1 LEENQKTNGFTRWKT
16 KKRRQ
21 KKKPMAT
28 LKVLVVDDE
37 PGIRSGITRILRNFR
52 VGYPFMDEDYDFE
65 VIESETG
72 EKAIEIIEAQPVDI
86 ILLDNKLPGMD
97 GIEVLDYI
105 KKKEFDSQVM
115 MITSYASL
123 DLAIKATNNGAY
135 NFMPKPFTPEELR
148 SSIEGITKH
157 LFLKRMTRKMN
168 REGKQVRFQFL
179 SVLSHELKSP
189 INAVEGYLKIMK
201 ERQVGDNLADYDAML
216 DRSLERIKGMRNLIM
231 DMMDLTRLESGKK
244 VRELKKVDL
253 NQVARIA
260 MDTMEPMSIQ
270 KNVKMYLDA
279 PENLFIPADPD
290 EIEIILNNLVSN
302 AVKYNREGGS
312 VHVILRQ
319 MDSFIKIKVEDTGIG
334 MAEEDISLLF
344 HEFVRIKNEKTKM
357 ITGSGLGLSIV
368 KKLVE
373 ENYSGKISVKSTPDV
388 GSVFEVEIPNK

>member
-1 LEENQKTNGFTRWKT
+1 
-16 KKRRQ
+16 
-21 KKKPMAT
+21 MAT

-52 VGYPFMDEDYDFE
+52 VGYPFMDEDFDFE
-65 VIESETG
+65 VIEAETG
-72 EKAIEIIEAQPVDI
+72 ERAIEIIEAQPVDI

-123 DLAIKATNNGAY
+123 DLAIKATNNGAF

-157 LFLKRMTRKMN
+157 LFLKRMTRQMN

-201 ERQVGDNLADYDAML
+201 ERQVGDNLADYDAMI
-216 DRSLERIKGMRNLIM
+216 DRSMERIKGMRNLIM

-260 MDTMEPMSIQ
+260 MDTVEPMSIQ

-302 AVKYNREGGS
+302 AVKYNRDGGS

-319 MDSFIKIKVEDTGIG
+319 SDSLVKIKVEDTGIG
-334 MAEEDISLLF
+334 MSEEDTSLLF

-373 ENYSGKISVKSTPDV
+373 DNYSGKISVKSTPDV
-388 GSVFEVEIPNK
+388 GSVFEVQIPIL